1 MKKLVLLAVVFGSF
15 ALTSC
20 SKEKDCEC
28 TTTVPGIDPVTTVVP
43 IEDGDCSDLEVNN
56 PYMSCKKQ

>member
-28 TTTVPGIDPVTTVVP
+28 TTTVPGLDPVTQVYT
-43 IEDGDCSDLEVNN
+43 IEDGDCSDLETNSLI
-56 PYMSCKKQ
+56 SCEKK